1 MVPVT
6 QHWAQSQPH
15 LNADKE
21 TLPLG
26 KIEQCLKR
34 MTNEGEKEEGVREG
48 REEKEPILEI
58 QILSKETLQDNETLK
73 SYGTLVLTPDVSP
86 VQ

>member
-1 MVPVT
+1 MLVAERVT
-6 QHWAQSQPH
+6 RS
-15 LNADKE
+15 L
-21 TLPLG
+21 
-26 KIEQCLKR
+26 LKD
-34 MTNEGEKEEGVREG
+34 EGEKEEGVREG
-48 REEKEPILEI
+48 REEKEQILEI